1 MSFLL
6 SNLQVASNEEG
17 LRSSWFTG
25 TVLQIVND
33 QALVRYDELLEDD
46 GEACMDASCATVIYL
61 SMTVMHALHGFP
73 MIRLI
78 GTSLRVNLSQ

>member
-1 MSFLL
+1 MIVSFH
-6 SNLQVASNEEG
+6 SPFIHAQVASNEEG

-46 GEACMDASCATVIYL
+46 GE
-61 SMTVMHALHGFP
+61 LHTLLCP
-73 MIRLI
+73 APY
-78 GTSLRVNLSQ
+78 NHE